1 MYIMYLQMLG
11 FLHAVVFI
19 RYQHVCLRYLVNMFK
34 VEYEINSAYM
44 VCFPKN
50 NLYSLSPRPL
60 NKFTEGVR
68 FKG

>member
-11 FLHAVVFI
+11 FLHTVVFI
-19 RYQHVCLRYLVNMFK
+19 RYQHVCLKYLVNMFK

-60 NKFTEGVR
+60 NKCTEGVR